1 MSRTWK
7 YAVGLG
13 FLGATLGA
21 GCTVTSGDDV
31 DTAGASGEGASG
43 GSGGSS
49 SGSSGKGGSAGKA
62 GSATGGS
69 AGKAGSGGAAGA
81 TGGNAGSDSSGAGGT
96 DAGSAGMGEAGTSTS
111 GTGGTVTATCD
122 PPTGELPSHDSDTCA
137 PIEGATGDDLAC
149 QQCMQAECCAAT
161 KECYGEDPYNV
172 CGWGGPTEGEY
183 AGYNEIGCYVAC
195 LTDYVAANDMT
206 CDSDGEDECF
216 SACATTACFDDMT
229 LATPG
234 NATNALVGCLHTNC
248 SDKCFGGDQPDS
260 CAF

>member
-1 MSRTWK
+1 
-7 YAVGLG
+7 
-13 FLGATLGA
+13 LGAALGA

-43 GSGGSS
+43 GSG
-49 SGSSGKGGSAGKA
+49 GSSGKGGSAGKA

-111 GTGGTVTATCD
+111 GTGGTGGTVTATCD
-122 PPTGELPSHDSDTCA
+122 PPAGELPSHDSDTCA

-149 QQCMQAECCAAT
+149 QQCMEAECCAAT

-195 LTDYVAANDMT
+195 LSDYVAANDMT
-206 CDSDGEDECF
+206 CDSDGEEECF
-216 SACATTACFDDMT
+216 TACATTACFDDMT